1 VTDRLVTDRP
11 VWTSA
16 LRALRLGVILV
27 VAIVGFILG
36 VSIGNRDRIGDAN
49 IIKELTADKDKL
61 TAERIALQKQI
72 FELRE
77 QRDKVNNKLEAIM
90 PSPNIYRIKPN
101 ESQTVPIGRLTVG
114 LVGTPGNQSIEL
126 NINDKKYRAQ
136 AGDIN
141 DIAMACRVEVVSFS
155 VIDANVM
162 VTASC
167 TETRR

>member
-1 VTDRLVTDRP
+1 VTDTQVTDRP
-11 VWTSA
+11 VWRS
-16 LRALRLGVILV
+16 LRRPLV
-27 VAIVGFILG
+27 VAIVFFTIG
-36 VSIGNRDRIGDAN
+36 VSAGYYEGYYMVPPSAQN
-49 IIKELTADKDKL
+49 IVKELRADKDRL
-61 TAERIALQKQI
+61 TTERFALQKQI

-101 ESQTVPIGRLTVG
+101 ESQIVPIGRLTVG

-136 AGDIN
+136 AGDIY

-155 VIDANVM
+155 VLDANVM
-162 VTASC
+162 VSASC